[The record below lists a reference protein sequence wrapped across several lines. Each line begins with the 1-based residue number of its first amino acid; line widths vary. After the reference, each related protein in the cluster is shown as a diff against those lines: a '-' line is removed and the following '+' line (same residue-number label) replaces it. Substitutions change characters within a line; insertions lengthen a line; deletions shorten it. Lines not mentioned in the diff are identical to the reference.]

1 MAKKSDSSSDDDL
14 MMAMAMQGMNPK
26 KKIKAPEPVAPI
38 SPTAQGAA
46 EITMANREEKER
58 IRKAF
63 SHSKTVLSRNDNPQ
77 TTQQGKQTLG

>member
-1 MAKKSDSSSDDDL
+1 MAKKSDSSSDNDL
-14 MMAMAMQGMNPK
+14 MMAMQGMNPNT
-26 KKIKAPEPVAPI
+26 KKIKTPEPVAPI